1 MRRLRTAPT
10 RRLTV
15 FLGALVALVL
25 TATIAQA
32 ALTGSGPTPSP
43 KALANAILDA
53 FDAPEPDGLTAKI
66 RFTNRLLPSGSL
78 PNGAASPLA
87 AGADGRLW
95 IQGSGRF
102 RLELQSDA
110 GDAQIVSDGD
120 RVTVYDAS
128 SNTVHR
134 ATLPE
139 QAEDAAQ
146 PRRHASEKLTL
157 ARIQRTLDRLA
168 KTWTVSGAE
177 PTSIAGRPA
186 YTVKISPK
194 DDGGLLGAAQVAWD
208 SVRGAPLRAAVYARG
223 RSEPVLEL
231 AATDVSYDAVP
242 DSAVVVA
249 PPKGAK
255 VNDLTADEGSG
266 PGHGAGTGTGGLG
279 AYEVR
284 GTHAKRPTPQSLA
297 AVRRALSFDVAAPA
311 TLAGLPRR
319 VVRLVT
325 LDGERGALA
334 IYGKGLGAI
343 GVLQHKAGAAKP
355 PAPTSR
361 RHGDRSLRLPQIEI
375 DGATATELATAL
387 GTVVTFSQDGV
398 AYVVAGAVAPVVA
411 ENAARDLR

>member
-1 MRRLRTAPT
+1 
-10 RRLTV
+10 V

-53 FDAPEPDGLTAKI
+53 FDAPEPDGLSAKI
-66 RFTNRLLPSGSL
+66 HFTNRLLPSGSL

-110 GDAQIVSDGD
+110 GDTQIVSDGD

-128 SNTVHR
+128 SNTVYR

-157 ARIQRTLDRLA
+157 AKIQRTLDRLA

-266 PGHGAGTGTGGLG
+266 PGHGAGTGTGTGALG
-279 AYEVR
+279 AYEDR
-284 GTHAKRPTPQSLA
+284 ATHAKRAKRCS
-297 AVRRALSFDVAAPA
+297 APWA
-311 TLAGLPRR
+311 S
-319 VVRLVT
+319 
-325 LDGERGALA
+325 
-334 IYGKGLGAI
+334 
-343 GVLQHKAGAAKP
+343 
-355 PAPTSR
+355 TSR
-361 RHGDRSLRLPQIEI
+361 RPPRWPGCR
-375 DGATATELATAL
+375 
-387 GTVVTFSQDGV
+387 
-398 AYVVAGAVAPVVA
+398 AGPCAS
-411 ENAARDLR
+411 